1 MQLLIN
7 TPRKALKSDFLNSGA
22 TIEEIAA
29 FKQNLGI
36 LLGKINEI
44 EREENQ
50 KNCVRDFLNDT
61 YYKATN
67 EVNTKGTID
76 LVIHNGKGSD
86 SSVAVIIEA
95 KKPSNK
101 SEFFSD
107 SKANCKA
114 LQELVLYYMR
124 ERSEGNND
132 IKYLIATNIQA
143 WYVIDAQDFER
154 LFYENKKFKKDF
166 EAFEAG
172 QKVSDKTKHF
182 YDVIAKEYIDTLETL
197 PCTYFD
203 LREYKDALENNSEKG
218 DIKLVELYKLLSPQ
232 HLLKVPFANDSNK
245 LNESFYRELLHI
257 IGLEEVAE
265 GSKSII
271 RRKKE
276 NRNAASLMELVIDEL
291 KTEGLH
297 KLNNLKSFGD
307 TLEEQTFSVA
317 LELCITWINRILF
330 LKLLE
335 GQLTSYHKDDE
346 QVSPLGRFRGDNY
359 RFLNT
364 NMVHDFDEL
373 FKLFH
378 KVLAVNTLER
388 SERVKEKYKRVP
400 YLNSSLFE
408 ISELEDRAI
417 KINALDNSVVLDFYA
432 KTILKTQKESHQKL
446 TTLAYFFQFLDA
458 YDFSGETQLI
468 QSDKKALINAS
479 VLGKVF
485 EKINGYKDGSIYTPA
500 FITMYMCREAIRL
513 AVVQKFN
520 DTKQWNVRNFTE
532 LHNKISD
539 IKEANAI
546 INDLKICDPAV
557 GSGHFL
563 VSALNEI
570 LLIKHELGVLQ
581 DKDGKRIKN
590 NEYDM
595 EIINDELIVS
605 EDHIPVSYNPKNK
618 ESQRLQETLFTEK
631 QIIIE
636 NCLFGVDINPNSVK
650 ICRLRL
656 WIELLKNAYYKSS
669 LPFGEGRGGDLETLP
684 NIDINI
690 KCGNSLL
697 SRFALDTDLSAALKS
712 IKYDVK
718 AYRGFVHEY
727 KNMKDRDAKRG
738 LQTIIDGIKGDF
750 RTEIRSNDPK
760 VKRAK
765 KLKDDILFLP
775 TQITIFGQTPAEKKI
790 FDLKISD
797 IRKEFEKIN
806 AEIEQIENNA
816 IYTNAFEWRFE
827 FPEVLDDEGKFLG
840 FDAVIGNPPY
850 IKEPE
855 NKNAFNGLR
864 DKDCYQGKMDLWYLF
879 GDLGLNIIKTNAHL
893 CYIATNNW
901 TTNAGASNF
910 RDIMLKNS
918 QFISLIDFGAHMI
931 FDNAS
936 VQTMVMLFKKT
947 NEIDN
952 YTFDYRRL
960 DGAKPKREDVLC
972 LLDNTS
978 TESTIFISP
987 IMNKNTFI
995 GKLLTFSSDENGSL
1009 LYKIKAK
1016 QNFILREKAD
1026 KKLFIQ
1032 SEIGTGIDVH
1042 QDFVNKAS
1050 LQILDNDIKL
1060 GDGIFV
1066 LSEKEYK
1073 AYSFNAAEKSI
1084 IKPYYSSEQL
1094 SKYNGNAV
1102 NTHWLLYT
1110 KSDINKPDKIT
1121 KKIPLDDYPTIK
1133 QHLDKFKAVITS
1145 DFAPYGL
1152 HRSREQHLFE
1162 GEKIIV
1168 LRKCPNEPIFTYTD
1182 FDCFVSQTFFVIQS
1196 NRIDLKYLTGLLNSK
1211 LVAFWLKNKGK
1222 MQGNNYQLDKEP
1234 LLEIPIY
1241 KPNHEEIAKIST
1253 LVNTILDKKATGAD
1267 SSAEEKQIDTMVYAL
1282 YELTAEEIEIIEKG

>member
-61 YYKATN
+61 YYKTTN

-124 ERSEGNND
+124 ERAEGNND

-203 LREYKDALENNSEKG
+203 LRDYKDALENNSEKG

-291 KTEGLH
+291 KTEGIR
-297 KLNNLKSFGD
+297 KVPNLKSFGD
-307 TLEEQTFSVA
+307 TLEEQTFSIA

-364 NMVHDFDEL
+364 DMIYDFDEL

-388 SERVKEKYKRVP
+388 SERVKDKYKRVP

-408 ISELEDRAI
+408 ISELEDCAI
-417 KINALDNSVVLDFYA
+417 KINALENSAVLDFYA

-581 DKDGKRIKN
+581 DKDGKRIKT

-656 WIELLKNAYYKSS
+656 WIELLKNAYYKSD
-669 LPFGEGRGGDLETLP
+669 EVLETLP

-697 SRFALDTDLSAALKS
+697 SRFALDADLKKALKS
-712 IKYDVK
+712 IKYDIS
-718 AYRGFVHEY
+718 AYRGFVSDY
-727 KNMKDRDAKRG
+727 KNCKDRDTKRG
-738 LQTIIDGIKGDF
+738 LQQIIDSIKSDF
-750 RTEIRSNDPK
+750 RVKITQSNPLYMRLQRIQYEYNLKVAPNIFEEAEVPYGDPSKETE
-760 VKRAK
+760 
-765 KLKDDILFLP
+765 
-775 TQITIFGQTPAEKKI
+775 AEKR
-790 FDLKISD
+790 L
-797 IRKEFEKIN
+797 RKMKD
-806 AEIEQIENNA
+806 EIAKLTQEIDDVKNNA

-850 IKEPE
+850 GAEISNRDAYKQLFPLTSDGQIDTYKYFIELALRLSKP
-855 NKNAFNGLR
+855 NGL
-864 DKDCYQGKMDLWYLF
+864 Q
-879 GDLGLNIIKTNAHL
+879 
-893 CYIATNNW
+893 
-901 TTNAGASNF
+901 
-910 RDIMLKNS
+910 
-918 QFISLIDFGAHMI
+918 
-931 FDNAS
+931 
-936 VQTMVMLFKKT
+936 
-947 NEIDN
+947 
-952 YTFDYRRL
+952 
-960 DGAKPKREDVLC
+960 
-972 LLDNTS
+972 
-978 TESTIFISP
+978 
-987 IMNKNTFI
+987 TFI
-995 GKLLTFSSDENGSL
+995 TSDSYLEKKYFKDVRLLLSSRSSYL
-1009 LYKIKAK
+1009 L
-1016 QNFILREKAD
+1016 N
-1026 KKLFIQ
+1026 
-1032 SEIGTGIDVH
+1032 
-1042 QDFVNKAS
+1042 
-1050 LQILDNDIKL
+1050 IKL
-1060 GDGIFV
+1060 GDNIFENINLPTAIFISIKGNKNEIYEYTD
-1066 LSEKEYK
+1066 LSNVKNNADKIKELAKNQHLKIENIDFENTFVPKTSILNDIKCKKLIDIYDQVMGVKVYQVGKGKPKQSEYEKENDVFILNEKKDANHLKFISQGIERYNYK
-1073 AYSFNAAEKSI
+1073 EKGEFINYGEWLAEPRKLKYFEVPKVI
-1084 IKPYYSSEQL
+1084 IREI
-1094 SKYNGNAV
+1094 V
-1102 NTHWLLYT
+1102 NPRIFATY
-1110 KSDINKPDKIT
+1110 IEEC
-1121 KKIPLDDYPTIK
+1121 
-1133 QHLDKFKAVITS
+1133 AVIKNI
-1145 DFAPYGL
+1145 AAV
-1152 HRSREQHLFE
+1152 
-1162 GEKIIV
+1162 IV
-1168 LRKCPNEPIFTYTD
+1168 QKTENFH
-1182 FDCFVSQTFFVIQS
+1182 
-1196 NRIDLKYLTGLLNSK
+1196 LKYLLALINSNVFTYYLFEQNAK
-1211 LVAFWLKNKGK
+1211 SSNKSYPSFSSELIK
-1222 MQGNNYQLDKEP
+1222 DL
-1234 LLEIPIY
+1234 PI
-1241 KPNHEEIAKIST
+1241 KDISIEAQQPYIT

-1267 SSAEEKQIDTMVYAL
+1267 SSAEEKQIDAMVYAL
-1282 YELTAEEIEIIEKG
+1282 YELTAEEVAIIEA